1 MGSEFFKNQRL
12 KKEEKETE
20 IKLQNF
26 TNENEVFDQHQPFGM
41 INDFGSDSNSFN
53 MKMNGLMKEVSNV
66 EEEDFDEIEGHEFDV
81 SGWSE
86 EDVAGDSI

>member
-1 MGSEFFKNQRL
+1 
-12 KKEEKETE
+12 
-20 IKLQNF
+20 
-26 TNENEVFDQHQPFGM
+26 
-41 INDFGSDSNSFN
+41 